1 MYLHMKVTMWISKV
15 KNKATGKIY
24 DQLQYEQVVD
34 RRIADSWID

>member
-24 DQLQYEQVVD
+24 KQLQYEQVMN
-34 RRIADSWID
+34 R